1 MIRAYRV
8 PVPALTAWRERPAI
22 DRTGDAGE
30 PVRAARAPPDH
41 QLRQVAAALAVQ
53 ASARRTEPCE
63 GRQSEVLRNLRGRG
77 EHLAPG
83 RSVDAGSA
91 TGRQDGKPP
100 PERSR
105 MNETCH
111 QKKRYFIAIVLHSA
125 RQRPRGDRLPRA
137 FTAVAIVAMVGLFY
151 TQQATSLSAGR
162 QNPPV
167 PQSP

>member
-1 MIRAYRV
+1 
-8 PVPALTAWRERPAI
+8 
-22 DRTGDAGE
+22 
-30 PVRAARAPPDH
+30 
-41 QLRQVAAALAVQ
+41 
-53 ASARRTEPCE
+53 
-63 GRQSEVLRNLRGRG
+63 
-77 EHLAPG
+77 
-83 RSVDAGSA
+83 
-91 TGRQDGKPP
+91 
-100 PERSR
+100 

-167 PQSP
+167 PQSPQLPTFRTETHFVRVDAYPSRDGHIVEGLTASDFEVFEDCPSPKSVRSCAGSSATPWST